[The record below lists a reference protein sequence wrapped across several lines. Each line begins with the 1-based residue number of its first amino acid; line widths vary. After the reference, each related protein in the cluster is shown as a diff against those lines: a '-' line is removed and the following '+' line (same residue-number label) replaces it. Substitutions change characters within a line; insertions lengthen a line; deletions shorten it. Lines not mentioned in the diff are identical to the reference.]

1 MNPPT
6 STTPTWKVG
15 VFALLAIIIAAGYI
29 DRCDRL
35 ILDDLGATG
44 KSLVVAVETF
54 NAKNGR
60 YPMSL
65 DELVPKYLPELP
77 KAGKYFVIDYAVE
90 PGGKQCWLSY
100 QVHRDRLEEYNCRKR
115 GWQNVEIEDSE
126 TYMQPNLKR
135 QRIES
140 EMWLAARRAREGAA
154 QVNEKASYESV
165 LPTDAKN
172 VTKTPLGQLEQVS
185 FAAQRKYPA
194 FAFTDE
200 RIAALVVDGWKR
212 CKSSAEDWSSFVEA
226 ASGSRVRVHQKI
238 LHFRKS
244 DQVLMLVGRY
254 VSPAPNTIEPGEAL
268 PDSETQN
275 GAVVVMKGSHSE
287 MEEALKTFNAQC

>member
-1 MNPPT
+1 MNL
-6 STTPTWKVG
+6 TTPTTPIVKIG
-15 VFALLAIIIAAGYI
+15 VFVLLAIIIAAGYI

-35 ILDDLGATG
+35 VLDDLEVAGN
-44 KSLVVAVETF
+44 SLRAAVVTF

-90 PGGKQCWLSY
+90 PGGRQCWLSY
-100 QVHRDRLEEYNCRKR
+100 QVHRDRLEEYNCRR
-115 GWQNVEIEDSE
+115 GVWKNVDVSDSE
-126 TYMQPNLKR
+126 MRSQTNVNR

-140 EMWLAARRAREGAA
+140 EMTLAARRAGEAA
-154 QVNEKASYESV
+154 TQVNEKASYESV

-172 VTKTPLGQLEQVS
+172 VTKTAQTQLEQIS

-275 GAVVVMKGSHSE
+275 GAVVVMKGSRSE
-287 MEEALKTFNAQC
+287 MEEALKTLNAQC